1 MCLCAYVL
9 ASVCVDMCVYVCVCV
24 CAYVYLCVC
33 MCECVSVCVDVYV
46 CECVYV
52 CMYVWVC
59 VSVCMDMYVSVCGCV
74 SMDVYVPVCAGVC
87 VPVCV
92 DMCIW
97 EEKAST
103 SQSEQ
108 KEEKGLVFSMELQF
122 ARTRCGKFDEDIDNC
137 PFQATPDVNNVR
149 HTPATLRLQGHGH
162 CIRAGGVGSDDDA
175 LQRTSRGRLQDGGQP
190 GRPAQG
196 SLVTCTPLACLLTGS
211 ISAAASQVPLGLDCS

>member
-33 MCECVSVCVDVYV
+33 MCECVSVCVDMYV

-59 VSVCMDMYVSVCGCV
+59 VSVCMDMYVS
-74 SMDVYVPVCAGVC
+74 VCAGVC

-137 PFQATPDVNNVR
+137 PFQATPDMNNVR

-190 GRPAQG
+190 GRPVQG

>member
-1 MCLCAYVL
+1 
-9 ASVCVDMCVYVCVCV
+9 MCV
-24 CAYVYLCVC
+24 
-33 MCECVSVCVDVYV
+33 S
-46 CECVYV
+46 V

-74 SMDVYVPVCAGVC
+74 SMDVCVPVCAGVC

-97 EEKAST
+97 EEKAFT

-122 ARTRCGKFDEDIDNC
+122 AQTRCEKFDEDIDNC
-137 PFQATPDVNNVR
+137 PLQATPDENNVR
-149 HTPATLRLQGHGH
+149 HTPATLRLQGRGH

-175 LQRTSRGRLQDGGQP
+175 FAKSTEGSSAAW
-190 GRPAQG
+190 RPARQASPG
-196 SLVTCTPLACLLTGS
+196 VTGDLYAPGLFTHWSHFCC
-211 ISAAASQVPLGLDCS
+211 ASQVPLGLDCS